1 MKRLQISSPLKMIIA
16 ICGQKRSGKD
26 TCAEY
31 IINATRS
38 TPQPIAMEHV
48 KISDPLKKACAI
60 LFDLN
65 IEDSLEGPLK
75 DTIDPRWKVSPRQI
89 MQFVGTEIMQ
99 YKLQELMPDIGRD
112 FWIKKLLAN
121 TPKEKSIV
129 ISDLRFVHEEKM
141 LRESSKNVFIIKV
154 QRELNTSN
162 SQDLHSSE
170 QEWASIKEDCRIINN
185 GTIAD
190 LHMLMDIAI
199 KTAMSSLKT

>member
-1 MKRLQISSPLKMIIA
+1 MNRLHKSSPLKMIIA

-31 IINATRS
+31 IINATR
-38 TPQPIAMEHV
+38 TNPQLFAMEHV

-65 IEDSLEGPLK
+65 IEESLEGPLK

-89 MQFVGTEIMQ
+89 MQFVGTEMMQ
-99 YKLQELMPDIGRD
+99 YKLQELMPDIRRN
-112 FWIKKLLAN
+112 FWIKKLITN

-129 ISDLRFVHEEKM
+129 ISDLRFVHEERM

-162 SQDLHSSE
+162 GQDLHSSE
-170 QEWASIKEDCRIINN
+170 QEWTSIKEDCRIINN
-185 GTIAD
+185 STIAD
-190 LHMLMDIAI
+190 LHILTDAALKSAI
-199 KTAMSSLKT
+199 SSFTT